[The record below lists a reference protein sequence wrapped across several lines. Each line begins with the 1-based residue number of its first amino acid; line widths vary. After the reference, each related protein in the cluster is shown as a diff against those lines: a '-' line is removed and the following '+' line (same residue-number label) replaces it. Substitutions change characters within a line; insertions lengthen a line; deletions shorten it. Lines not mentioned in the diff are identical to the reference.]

1 MSDQPNTVELNENE
15 LDATQ
20 DGSMLDAE
28 DHNELVVEKKTSV
41 VEAIGDL
48 LPHGIGDQTVV
59 VSETLVCTVNSELGA
74 NLVAEEKPTM
84 DEKRRSQSVK
94 YYAKRLNEV
103 RE

>member
-1 MSDQPNTVELNENE
+1 MAEQPTIMSDQPNTVELNENE

-20 DGSMLDAE
+20 DGSMLGAE
-28 DHNELVVEKKTSV
+28 DHNELVMEKKTIV
-41 VEAIGDL
+41 VEAIGDQ
-48 LPHGIGDQTVV
+48 IVV
-59 VSETLVCTVNSELGA
+59 VSETLVCTVNSELDA